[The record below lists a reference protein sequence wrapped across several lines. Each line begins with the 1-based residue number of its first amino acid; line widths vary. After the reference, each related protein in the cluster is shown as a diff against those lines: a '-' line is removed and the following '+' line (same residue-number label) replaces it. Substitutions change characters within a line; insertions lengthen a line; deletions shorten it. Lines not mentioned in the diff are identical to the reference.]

1 MRRRLPRVYG
11 LRQAERGQIR
21 RHRSS
26 PRRRCRTRASAAG
39 NNPGN
44 APRTP
49 CHRLAADAENS
60 REKQGEERRGGQR
73 QSLHPNAAET
83 AATTGA
89 EEKTRRPTPAAPT
102 TERKTPATVNKTPP

>member
-1 MRRRLPRVYG
+1 M
-11 LRQAERGQIR
+11 R

-26 PRRRCRTRASAAG
+26 FTQAAPHAGLSRREQPRQTRHAL
-39 NNPGN
+39 
-44 APRTP
+44 RY
-49 CHRLAADAENS
+49 RLAADAENS